1 MLPACGRNVPSLR
14 PYVREAATMCTAAA
28 RRPGRAALEPTI
40 HTHAPRQQ
48 SAVRSPQP
56 APHGGPRPQGV
67 AAPSCGCAGLQRGCS
82 PASRAVARL
91 HGCTVAGLRETVA
104 THRTLE
110 GLELQ
115 NERNRIMRL
124 ELLLAMGT
132 TSLALSA
139 TVVHHTPRACSRA
152 RNRARNRACNRA
164 RNRARNC
171 ACKCN
176 RARNR
181 ACSRTCSRA
190 CSRAVT
196 ARGVGLHAT
205 A

>member
-1 MLPACGRNVPSLR
+1 M
-14 PYVREAATMCTAAA
+14 
-28 RRPGRAALEPTI
+28 RRVSSP
-40 HTHAPRQQ
+40 Q
-48 SAVRSPQP
+48 SAVRSLLRMGGHGRKGWQP
-56 APHGGPRPQGV
+56 PAVGALGCSGV
-67 AAPSCGCAGLQRGCS
+67 AALPHARLHGCTA
-82 PASRAVARL
+82 ARL

-152 RNRARNRACNRA
+152 RNRAC
-164 RNRARNC
+164 NRARNC
-171 ACKCN
+171 A
-176 RARNR
+176 
-181 ACSRTCSRA
+181 CSRA

-205 A
+205 ACLPATAARLQAAPAYLSMYPALMHIARPLSSG